1 VSNRDYTADRDLFRD
16 LDDSIRRN
24 GALLSEDDEQA
35 AYLAGWAAQHPQ
47 WRTQG
52 SGCGTTAPLL
62 LAALVGLGALVLEV
76 MA

>member
-35 AYLAGWAAQHPQ
+35 AYLRKWAAGHP
-47 WRTQG
+47 RYADR
-52 SGCGTTAPLL
+52 SGCGATATLL
-62 LAALVGLGALVLEV
+62 LCAVVGLAMMVIGGVAP
-76 MA
+76 

>member
-1 VSNRDYTADRDLFRD
+1 MTPNRDYTADRDLFRD
-16 LDDSIRRN
+16 LDASIRRN
-24 GALLSEDDEQA
+24 GALLSEDEEQA
-35 AYLAGWAAQHPQ
+35 AYLRKWAAEHP
-47 WRTQG
+47 RYADR